1 MDELCVTYIGTP
13 AEIQHKIEEFLKEH
27 PDYEV
32 VGRTQQRNYMSSA
45 DTAYI
50 TYHRQGT
57 TPLTRDHLCNAVKAV
72 YTNPEDFFDDVGY
85 GNAGNFVVSID
96 EDDDILITDSTSNQ
110 FIGWYK
116 LYHLGRALT
125 TNISDLGTLE
135 QFIRAFKACERR
147 YPDE

>member
-13 AEIQHKIEEFLKEH
+13 ADIQYKIEEFLKEH

-32 VGRTQQRNYMSSA
+32 VGRTQQRNYMSPS

-72 YTNPEDFFDDVGY
+72 YPNPDDFFDDVEY
-85 GNAGNFVVSID
+85 GSVGNFVVSID
-96 EDDDILITDSTSNQ
+96 DDDILITDNNSNQ
-110 FIGWYK
+110 FISWYK

-125 TNISDLGTLE
+125 TNISDLDTLE

-147 YPDE
+147 IQ

>member
-32 VGRTQQRNYMSSA
+32 VGRTQQRNYRSSA

-57 TPLTRDHLCNAVKAV
+57 TPLTRDHLCNVVKAV
-72 YTNPEDFFDDVGY
+72 YTNEDDFFDDVEY
-85 GNAGNFVVSID
+85 GNVGNFVVSID
-96 EDDDILITDSTSNQ
+96 DDDILITDSNSSQ
-110 FIGWYK
+110 FVGWYK
-116 LYHLGRALT
+116 LYHLGRDLT
-125 TNISDLGTLE
+125 TNISGLSALE

-147 YPDE
+147 Q

>member
-13 AEIQHKIEEFLKEH
+13 ADIQYKIEEFLKEH

-32 VGRTQQRNYMSSA
+32 VGRTRQRNYMSSS

-57 TPLTRDHLCNAVKAV
+57 TPITRVHLCNAVRTV
-72 YTNPEDFFDDVGY
+72 YPNPDDFFDDVEY
-85 GNAGNFVVSID
+85 GSVGNFVVSID
-96 EDDDILITDSTSNQ
+96 DDDILITDNSNQ
-110 FIGWYK
+110 FISWYK

-125 TNISDLGTLE
+125 TNISDLDTLE

-147 YPDE
+147 IQ